1 MGRFDDPNSATSSFS
16 MLLGRAKH
24 LDGTYAVFGEVVA
37 GDAVLQALEALPTR
51 REGIFVMPTE
61 RIEIRSTYIYGH
73 GALHA
78 AAFGSPAG
86 SLGVESAKDCAEE
99 ADAAFQRGLSQGE
112 DEEGRHAAAR
122 IAQGEQ
128 VRHVVGA
135 ELKSRGQTTF
145 FHDAVCDSCP
155 DSRCSNMIKC

>member
-122 IAQGEQ
+122 IAQG
-128 VRHVVGA
+128 
-135 ELKSRGQTTF
+135 
-145 FHDAVCDSCP
+145 CD
-155 DSRCSNMIKC
+155 